1 MTLSKIIEQL
11 KAADQNKSGMFELG
25 EDVMCA
31 LVDLLERRERDKQE
45 ITGWRALQNDN
56 RDLREPLYLD
66 GFNEPVGWNS
76 DYAPVYAAPPEP
88 VAQPLQMPTLAKLKE
103 IYSLFCTPTTGSD
116 NAMTAIHKALR
127 AALHGSTISN
137 AADIAID
144 EGGQAFGNSEQLNS
158 PAVPDG
164 WALVPIEPTAEMCD
178 IKHVGVDVYAGIAD
192 DEYYSIGGE
201 DAAKVWKAMLAAAP
215 KQESE

>member
-11 KAADQNKSGMFELG
+11 KAADQNKTGMFELG

-66 GFNEPVGWNS
+66 GFNDPVGWNS
-76 DYAPVYAAPPEP
+76 DYAPVYAAPPET
-88 VAQPLQMPTLAKLKE
+88 VAQPVQMPTVAKLKE

-116 NAMTAIHKALR
+116 NAMTAIHKSCR
-127 AALHGSTISN
+127 AAMIGATISN
-137 AADIAID
+137 SADFAID
-144 EGGQAFGNSEQLNS
+144 ELPQPFGNSEQFKS

-164 WALVPIEPTAEMCD
+164 GRNE
-178 IKHVGVDVYAGIAD
+178 
-192 DEYYSIGGE
+192 
-201 DAAKVWKAMLAAAP
+201 
-215 KQESE
+215 